1 MGCACISS
9 SKTNRRSGVKGGVSS
24 PASARRPGPGRQE
37 EPRDTGVQAERRG
50 AKAGGMQPVL
60 IPEHTDRLKHLS
72 DVQLPPSR
80 VQLYEVAK
88 EHELLSLDR
97 NSPSD
102 WQKTIV
108 RCLNLSNAAGSL
120 FTAPSNTANLAV
132 RTQWDHRLLVD
143 TAGRVLSLATR
154 DWLQEQLALYRE
166 QFRPGPDVAATAR
179 RKAVQLQ
186 DHFDWF
192 VWATA
197 AYFYV
202 SSASPNP
209 NIEVDLQREFGSLYT
224 QNTESSFISHPN
236 SSTTSALNFDLPTVL
251 EVWLQG
257 FVFKGVFLRIA
268 METSVE
274 AAVMK
279 AEGNAMDR
287 VANVYQ
293 NVQERVGFA
302 LLFPIRSL
310 VTFGP
315 YLIYGSPVIPS
326 HLAGRSP
333 VPSLD
338 LCSPPLPPLKLPRD
352 QLLQLFQAQDCASEL
367 SSSSSP
373 PASLKPLSL
382 LVNAHMLVLQDPS
395 PRFLLYIPCIGSEIK
410 VLQLHSKDVSLP
422 SRTSALLKG
431 EGKSQD
437 LGRYQTSKKDRF
449 GWHFD
454 VHFDPSDAVQRPNRV
469 AAVIFAEAKGD
480 VLVTVT
486 YSQRFRRT
494 ILQPPGR
501 EARRQAVKKVVA
513 TLETTDCIVNHQA
526 LAELMR
532 RYRLPV
538 CYLWIVLSKLKDER
552 TAALVRTDLLARCV
566 KKLVHWRCAEKGA
579 KCLVDYREQLLNL
592 LLEVLNSSQRPCS
605 DELHLCLFLSRL
617 RIVKEAAKLRN
628 SSEKSFSR
636 VIANSKKK
644 MESFE
649 FLLRHELIKDVLLC
663 GTRTPGLFLSVTL
676 I

>member
-1 MGCACISS
+1 
-9 SKTNRRSGVKGGVSS
+9 
-24 PASARRPGPGRQE
+24 
-37 EPRDTGVQAERRG
+37 
-50 AKAGGMQPVL
+50 MQPVL
-60 IPEHTDRLKHLS
+60 IPEHTDRLKHLL

-80 VQLYEVAK
+80 VKLYEVAK
-88 EHELLSLDR
+88 EQELLSLDR
-97 NSPSD
+97 NSPAD
-102 WQKTIV
+102 WQKAIV
-108 RCLNLSNAAGSL
+108 RCLNISNAAGAL
-120 FTAPSNTANLAV
+120 FTAQSNTANLAV

-143 TAGRVLSLATR
+143 TAGRVLSLAAR
-154 DWLQEQLALYRE
+154 DWLHEQLALYRE
-166 QFRPGPDVAATAR
+166 QFRPGPDMAATAR
-179 RKAVQLQ
+179 RKAIQLQ

-209 NIEVDLQREFGSLYT
+209 NIDVDLQREFGSLYS
-224 QNTESSFISHPN
+224 QNTESSFVSHPN
-236 SSTTSALNFDLPTVL
+236 SSTTSALNFDLPTAIDI
-251 EVWLQG
+251 WLQG
-257 FVFKGVFLRIA
+257 FVFKGVYLRLA
-268 METSVE
+268 FETSFE
-274 AAVMK
+274 ASVMK

-310 VTFGP
+310 IAFGP
-315 YLIYGSPVIPS
+315 YLLYGSPVIPS

-352 QLLQLFQAQDCASEL
+352 QLLQLFQAQDSASDL

-382 LVNAHMLVLQDPS
+382 LVNAHMLMLQDPR
-395 PRFLLYIPCIGSEIK
+395 PRFLLFIPCIGSEIK
-410 VLQLHSKDVSLP
+410 VLRLHSKDVSLP

-437 LGRYQTSKKDRF
+437 LGRYQTVKKDRF
-449 GWHFD
+449 GWRFD
-454 VHFDPSDAVQRPNRV
+454 IHFDPSDAVQRANRV
-469 AAVIFAEAKGD
+469 AGVIHADAKGD
-480 VLVTVT
+480 ILVTVA
-486 YSQRFRRT
+486 YNQRFRRS
-494 ILQPPGR
+494 ILLPPSR
-501 EARRQAVKKVVA
+501 EDRRLAVKKVVA

-526 LAELMR
+526 LAELVR
-532 RYRLPV
+532 RHRLPV

-552 TAALVRTDLLARCV
+552 TAALVRTDILARSV
-566 KKLVHWRCAEKGA
+566 KKMVHWRGLEKGA
-579 KCLVDYREQLLNL
+579 KCFVEYRELLLSL
-592 LLEVLNSSQRPCS
+592 LLEVFSAGQRPSS
-605 DELHLCLFLSRL
+605 DELPLFLFLSRL
-617 RIVKEAAKLRN
+617 RIVKEAAKLR
-628 SSEKSFSR
+628 SSGEKSFSR

-649 FLLRHELIKDVLLC
+649 FLLRHELIKEVLLSAS
-663 GTRTPGLFLSVTL
+663 RAPGLFLSVSDT
-676 I
+676 